1 MKKIVSLLALVVMMS
16 SCQEDLQSNNP
27 AFQAK
32 QNDVYWRANDARVS
46 VDADGGMTITAFNQY
61 ETVTLETSS
70 TNPGVY
76 VLGTTNQNN
85 FASYSNDVDGFS
97 DYYDTGLYT
106 GPAFKVSNMVN
117 RGTAYQANATGA
129 QTTGGTGSGLRV
141 ATQTTN
147 GTVTAITVVARG
159 VGYTPG
165 DLITIVG
172 GNNNATFRVLN
183 IQQSNG
189 EIEIEEV
196 ENGLFTGTY
205 KFNAVNENGE
215 VITFSEGVFYKIPLS
230 NF

>member
-117 RGTAYQANATGA
+117 RGTAYQANATG
-129 QTTGGTGSGLRV
+129 
-141 ATQTTN
+141 N
-147 GTVTAITVVARG
+147 M
-159 VGYTPG
+159 
-165 DLITIVG
+165 
-172 GNNNATFRVLN
+172 
-183 IQQSNG
+183 
-189 EIEIEEV
+189 
-196 ENGLFTGTY
+196 
-205 KFNAVNENGE
+205 
-215 VITFSEGVFYKIPLS
+215 
-230 NF
+230 

>member
-1 MKKIVSLLALVVMMS
+1 MKKIVSFLALVVVFT
-16 SCQEDLQSNNP
+16 SCQQDIQTNTPS
-27 AFQAK
+27 FQAK

-46 VDADGGMTITAFNQY
+46 VDASGAMTITAFTQF
-61 ETVTLETSS
+61 ETITLETSS
-70 TNPGVY
+70 SLPGVY

-85 FASYSNDVDGFS
+85 YASYSNDLEGFS
-97 DYYDTGLYT
+97 DFYDTGLYT
-106 GPAFKVSNMVN
+106 GPAYKVSGMIT
-117 RGTAYQANATGA
+117 RGSAYQANAAGA

-165 DLITIVG
+165 DIITIVG

-196 ENGLFTGTY
+196 EGGLFTGKY
-205 KFNAVNENGE
+205 KFNAVNDNGD
-215 VITFSEGVFYKIPLS
+215 VITFSEGVFYKIPIS
-230 NF
+230 TF